1 MFITFEG
8 PDGAGKTTVLKHLV
22 PLLQQQTSLPIRL
35 SREPGGNKIAEEIRQ
50 IILDINNQQMDD
62 RTEALLYA
70 AARRQHLVENVFPQL
85 RQGDIVISDRFV
97 DSSIVYQGAGRQI
110 GEAAV
115 AQINYFATEGLTP
128 DLTIYLDVPVM
139 IGLQRIRQYR
149 QTQNDRLD
157 QEQIS
162 FHERVRQAYLR
173 LWRANPQRIVK
184 VDATQPLALVIDE
197 CQHIITQRFS
207 QVFDGVK

>member
-139 IGLQRIRQYR
+139 IGLQRIHQYR

-157 QEQIS
+157 QEKIS

>member
-1 MFITFEG
+1 
-8 PDGAGKTTVLKHLV
+8 
-22 PLLQQQTSLPIRL
+22 
-35 SREPGGNKIAEEIRQ
+35 
-50 IILDINNQQMDD
+50 MDD

-139 IGLQRIRQYR
+139 IGLQRIHQYR

-157 QEQIS
+157 QEKIS

-173 LWRANPQRIVK
+173 LWCANPQRIVK